1 MDVHDVLFNYGTL
14 MRLSFDLE
22 TPYSVLYGQIDCPHW
37 CNLYFFGVS
46 NWVTVG
52 KTNVG
57 HLVGLG
63 C

>member
-14 MRLSFDLE
+14 MQLSFDLE
-22 TPYSVLYGQIDCPHW
+22 ARYSIFYSQIDCPYRR
-37 CNLYFFGVS
+37 NLYFFGLS